1 MTKKGKKSAK
11 SGVSKKKRTKKKQK
25 VSQALTTVANV
36 SFAIKAGVTKSREEL
51 EALRRKFAAT
61 ISASAA
67 GACFFMDPSGGPD
80 QCIPATQDDCK
91 SEGGVWSPGN
101 CPS

>member
-1 MTKKGKKSAK
+1 MAKKSNKSAK
-11 SGVSKKKRTKKKQK
+11 GGVSKKQKTKKKRK
-25 VSQALTTVANV
+25 VTHTSKSQAKLPSVR
-36 SFAIKAGVTKSREEL
+36 KAKVIKSREEL
-51 EALRRKFAAT
+51 DSLRTRFAAT
-61 ISASAA
+61 ISGGGA
-67 GACFFMDPSGGPD
+67 GACFFKDPSGGPD